1 MQTQVRPARPRSSG
15 GRTLML
21 LGLVLALAAAAI
33 VFYITSNVQG
43 TSSEPV
49 SVVVALT
56 DLSSG
61 TILTVNNSTKPAVRI
76 QDVFGI
82 KKVDKQLVPDN
93 AYVYVNQDKLN
104 TDLNNKVVRQ
114 DILANDVLRTNDPRL
129 ADIGTTSGTSLVN
142 LNPPALQD
150 GEVLMALT
158 LDNGAIG
165 VQPGDL
171 VDIIVTA
178 NVQPVDAKGNPVGPV
193 ENLSQTT
200 LTNVLIYAVDT
211 PAKGKIVVVLKE
223 QDAVYMAQL
232 EHGNGIVALTLVIRK
247 PGDTTDPGTQSVD
260 GNSIINHF
268 KFGNPAQS

>member
-43 TSSEPV
+43 TSSELV
-49 SVVVALT
+49 SVVVAQV
-56 DLSSG
+56 DLPSG
-61 TILTVNNSTKPAVRI
+61 TILTVNNASKNTVRI
-76 QDVFGI
+76 QDAFGV
-82 KKVDKQLVPDN
+82 KKVDKQLAPQN
-93 AYVYVNQDKLN
+93 AYVYINQDKLN

-114 DILANDVLRTNDPRL
+114 DILASDVLRVNDPRL
-129 ADIGTTSGTSLVN
+129 ADIGTTSGTSLTN
-142 LNPPALQD
+142 LNPPAQGTGD
-150 GEVLMALT
+150 VLMILS

-171 VDIIVTA
+171 VDIIATGSF
-178 NVQPVDAKGNPVGPV
+178 QPVDPTTGKPTGPTDT
-193 ENLSQTT
+193 LSQTT

-211 PAKGKIVVVLKE
+211 PAKGKIVVVLKN
-223 QDAVYMAQL
+223 QDAIYLSYL
-232 EHGNGIVALTLVIRK
+232 EHGGGFTLTLVIRK
-247 PGDTTDPGTQSVD
+247 PGDTSDPGTQSVD
-260 GNSIINHF
+260 ATSIFQHF